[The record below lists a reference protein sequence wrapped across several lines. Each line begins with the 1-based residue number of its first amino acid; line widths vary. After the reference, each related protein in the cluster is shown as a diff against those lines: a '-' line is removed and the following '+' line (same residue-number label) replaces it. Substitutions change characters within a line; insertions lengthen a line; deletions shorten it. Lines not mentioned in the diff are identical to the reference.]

1 MPLPCTV
8 FYNKDWTYG
17 EVTKLISGSTSNG
30 SSGEWEVN
38 HFIFYKQI
46 KFPSTFRNSV
56 DRFSD
61 LTPTQLN
68 LQPLIE
74 CLRMFEGGKL
84 ASGFRLQRCWWQRC
98 SRKNRPTKLQ
108 TCHLHRLSRRQAVS
122 NIRHQHRW
130 CFSNFIL
137 TLFRYWYPKQKK
149 LFVCRDC

>member
-1 MPLPCTV
+1 MIQFTLFFRGVVTEKIKPDPEDIEKFCLPLEVFDNTDFDERIPSEWAALMPLPCTV

-68 LQPLIE
+68 LRPLIE
-74 CLRMFEGGKL
+74 
-84 ASGFRLQRCWWQRC
+84 
-98 SRKNRPTKLQ
+98 RP
-108 TCHLHRLSRRQAVS
+108 
-122 NIRHQHRW
+122 
-130 CFSNFIL
+130 
-137 TLFRYWYPKQKK
+137 
-149 LFVCRDC
+149 

>member
-1 MPLPCTV
+1 MHVFRGVVTEKIKPDPEDIEKFCLPLEVFDNTDFDERIPSEWAALMPLPCTV

-68 LQPLIE
+68 LRPLIE
-74 CLRMFEGGKL
+74 
-84 ASGFRLQRCWWQRC
+84 
-98 SRKNRPTKLQ
+98 RP
-108 TCHLHRLSRRQAVS
+108 
-122 NIRHQHRW
+122 
-130 CFSNFIL
+130 
-137 TLFRYWYPKQKK
+137 
-149 LFVCRDC
+149 